1 MEELALEKLA
11 PADVP
16 ANVAL
21 SNSVGWKDVEGEWR
35 VLHEAGD
42 VRGARHA
49 GRVVAQGVLG
59 DYGVAASLAKM
70 VVAPD
75 WQGRRLGAR
84 LLDGF
89 LADADARGI
98 AVGLCATDLGR
109 PLYASR
115 GFEVSGELMILHGTP
130 SLGTTPPGSV
140 VSLSDAEAVV
150 AFDRRVSGCD
160 RSRVLRARFRE
171 SRCRFGVGGSVA
183 LATQQGPGL
192 LIGPILAES
201 EEEARSLVL
210 AISTAA
216 PGPVRIDVPVEHA
229 SFRQWLV
236 GLGLQEVSARVEM
249 TWRASKSPWQVPER
263 FGLST
268 QAWG

>member
-1 MEELALEKLA
+1 MEELPLERLV
-11 PADVP
+11 PADIP

-21 SNSVGWKDVEGEWR
+21 SNSVGWKDVEAEWR

-49 GRVVAQGVLG
+49 ERVVAQGVLG
-59 DYGVAASLAKM
+59 DYRVAASLAKM

-89 LADADARGI
+89 LAQADSLGI
-98 AVGLCATDLGR
+98 PVGLCATDLGR

-115 GFEVSGELMILHGTP
+115 GFEVSGELMVLLGTP
-130 SLGTTPPGSV
+130 SPGTNPPVSV
-140 VSLSDAEAVV
+140 VSLSDAEPVV
-150 AFDRRVSGCD
+150 ACDRRFSGCD
-160 RSRVLRARFRE
+160 RSRMLRARFRE
-171 SRCRFGVGGSVA
+171 SRCRFELGSSIA
-183 LATQQGPGL
+183 LASQQGPGL

-201 EEEARSLVL
+201 EGEARALAL
-210 AISTAA
+210 AIFAAA
-216 PGPVRIDVPVEHA
+216 PGPVRIDVPTEHV

-236 GLGLQEVSARVEM
+236 GLGLREASARVEM
-249 TWRASKSPWQVPER
+249 AWRASKSPWQVPER
-263 FGLST
+263 FALST